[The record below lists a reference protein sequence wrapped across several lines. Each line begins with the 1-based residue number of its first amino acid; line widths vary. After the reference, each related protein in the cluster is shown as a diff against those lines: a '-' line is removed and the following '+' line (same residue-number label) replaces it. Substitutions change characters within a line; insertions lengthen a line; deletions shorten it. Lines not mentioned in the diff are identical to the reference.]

1 MYKIH
6 TEKQNL
12 NGICSTH
19 IRISL
24 TNEITFLDLEDI
36 AKTQIQ
42 YRDFE
47 YSVKN
52 YFHNTIY
59 FITKND
65 VNFEY

>member
-1 MYKIH
+1 M
-6 TEKQNL
+6 
-12 NGICSTH
+12 
-19 IRISL
+19 
-24 TNEITFLDLEDI
+24 NEIDFLDLEDI
-36 AKTQIQ
+36 EKTQIQ

-52 YFHNTIY
+52 YFQNTIY